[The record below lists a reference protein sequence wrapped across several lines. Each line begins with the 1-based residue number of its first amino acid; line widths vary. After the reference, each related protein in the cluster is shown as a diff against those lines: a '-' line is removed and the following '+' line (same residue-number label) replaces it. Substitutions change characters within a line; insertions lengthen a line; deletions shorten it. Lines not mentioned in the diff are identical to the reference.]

1 MDKLGQEWVSAAV
14 DGETDAQTMAELV
27 ADTHSH
33 DKWHNYHM
41 IGDAMRGELPQ
52 TLVLD
57 LSASIA
63 AAIEREPAIVA
74 PQLASNTTAKL
85 TAEAERVAVANE
97 QSGAERN
104 NVVSL
109 FKQFGQ
115 YAIAATV
122 ALFAVVGVQ
131 NYNQSTEDDAGAAP
145 VLVTRPLVG
154 SASPVSLQ
162 TGPVSQTQNQSY
174 SNDQVNEQRR
184 RINTY
189 IQDHMLQQRLNTG
202 AVIENDTGVIA
213 VPAKQQ

>member
-14 DGETDAQTMAELV
+14 DGETDLQTMAELA

-33 DKWHNYHM
+33 NKWRNYHV

-52 TLVLD
+52 TMALD

-63 AAIEREPAIVA
+63 AAIELEPAIVSPQVSAPEVTAA
-74 PQLASNTTAKL
+74 PQQ
-85 TAEAERVAVANE
+85 VAVNAG
-97 QSGAERN
+97 QSR
-104 NVVSL
+104 VVPL

-122 ALFAVVGVQ
+122 AMFAIVGVQ
-131 NYNQSTEDDAGAAP
+131 NFNQTADDAASPSP
-145 VLVTRPLVG
+145 VLITRPLVG

-162 TGPVSQTQNQSY
+162 TGPVQQNQGY
-174 SNDQVNEQRR
+174 TNDQMNEQRR

-202 AVIENDTGVIA
+202 AVVEDNSEVIP
-213 VPAKQQ
+213 VPVNQ

>member
-33 DKWHNYHM
+33 NKWHNYHM

-52 TLVLD
+52 TIVLD

-63 AAIEREPAIVA
+63 AAIELEPAIVA
-74 PQLASNTTAKL
+74 PQATASEVDAPVTTP
-85 TAEAERVAVANE
+85 VAVNA
-97 QSGAERN
+97 GT
-104 NVVSL
+104 VVYAGNSRVVPL

-122 ALFAVVGVQ
+122 AMFAIVGVQ
-131 NYNQSTEDDAGAAP
+131 NYNQTADDAASPSP
-145 VLVTRPLVG
+145 VLITRPLVG

-162 TGPVSQTQNQSY
+162 TGAVQQNQGY
-174 SNDQVNEQRR
+174 TNDQMNEQRR

-202 AVIENDTGVIA
+202 AVIEDNTEVIP
-213 VPAKQQ
+213 VPFNQ

>member
-14 DGETDAQTMAELV
+14 DGETDLQTMAELA

-33 DKWHNYHM
+33 NKWRNYHV

-52 TLVLD
+52 AMALD

-63 AAIEREPAIVA
+63 AAIELEPAIVSPQVSA
-74 PQLASNTTAKL
+74 PEVTAVPQQ
-85 TAEAERVAVANE
+85 VAVNAG
-97 QSGAERN
+97 QSR
-104 NVVSL
+104 VVPL

-122 ALFAVVGVQ
+122 AMFAIVGVQ
-131 NYNQSTEDDAGAAP
+131 NFNQTADDAASPSP
-145 VLVTRPLVG
+145 VLITRPLVG

-162 TGPVSQTQNQSY
+162 TGPVQQNQSY
-174 SNDQVNEQRR
+174 TNDQMNEQRR

-202 AVIENDTGVIA
+202 AVVEDNSEVIP
-213 VPAKQQ
+213 VPVNQ

>member
-1 MDKLGQEWVSAAV
+1 MDKLGQEWVSATV
-14 DGETDAQTMAELV
+14 DGETDAQTMAELA

-52 TLVLD
+52 NIMLD

-63 AAIEREPAIVA
+63 AAIELEPAIVA
-74 PQLASNTTAKL
+74 PKSRAPAAPQIAANS
-85 TAEAERVAVANE
+85 EQRRVVP
-97 QSGAERN
+97 
-104 NVVSL
+104 L

-122 ALFAVVGVQ
+122 AMFAIVGVQ
-131 NYNQSTEDDAGAAP
+131 NYNQTADDAASPSP
-145 VLVTRPLVG
+145 VLITRPLIG

-162 TGPVSQTQNQSY
+162 TGPVQQNQGHS
-174 SNDQVNEQRR
+174 SDQVNEQRH

-202 AVIENDTGVIA
+202 AVVEDNNDV
-213 VPAKQQ
+213 VPVPN

>member
-14 DGETDAQTMAELV
+14 DGETDLQTMAELA

-33 DKWHNYHM
+33 NKWRNYHV

-52 TLVLD
+52 AMALD

-63 AAIEREPAIVA
+63 AAIELEPAIVSPQVSAPEVTAA
-74 PQLASNTTAKL
+74 PQQ
-85 TAEAERVAVANE
+85 VAVNAG
-97 QSGAERN
+97 QSR
-104 NVVSL
+104 VVPL

-122 ALFAVVGVQ
+122 AMFAIVGVQ
-131 NYNQSTEDDAGAAP
+131 NFNQTADDVASPSP
-145 VLVTRPLVG
+145 VLITRPLVG

-162 TGPVSQTQNQSY
+162 TGPVQQNQSY
-174 SNDQVNEQRR
+174 TNDQMNEQRR

-202 AVIENDTGVIA
+202 AVVEDNSEVIP
-213 VPAKQQ
+213 VPVNQ

>member
-1 MDKLGQEWVSAAV
+1 MDKLGQGWVSAAV

-27 ADTHSH
+27 VDTHSH
-33 DKWHNYHM
+33 NKWHNYHM

-52 TLVLD
+52 TIMLD

-63 AAIEREPAIVA
+63 AAIELEPAIVA
-74 PQLASNTTAKL
+74 PQVTAPEVDSPVTTQIAVN
-85 TAEAERVAVANE
+85 AGNSRVVP
-97 QSGAERN
+97 
-104 NVVSL
+104 L

-122 ALFAVVGVQ
+122 AMFAIVGVQ
-131 NYNQSTEDDAGAAP
+131 NYNQTADDAASPSP
-145 VLVTRPLVG
+145 VLITRPLVG

-162 TGPVSQTQNQSY
+162 TGPVQQNQGY
-174 SNDQVNEQRR
+174 TNDQMNEQRR

-202 AVIENDTGVIA
+202 AVIEDNTEVIP
-213 VPAKQQ
+213 VPLNQ

>member
-14 DGETDAQTMAELV
+14 DGETDVQTMAELA

-33 DKWHNYHM
+33 NKWRNYHL

-52 TLVLD
+52 TMAFD

-63 AAIEREPAIVA
+63 AAIDLEPAIVSPQVTA
-74 PQLASNTTAKL
+74 PEVNTPVAPGQI
-85 TAEAERVAVANE
+85 AVNGRGSRVVP
-97 QSGAERN
+97 
-104 NVVSL
+104 L

-122 ALFAVVGVQ
+122 AMFAIVGVQ
-131 NYNQSTEDDAGAAP
+131 NFNQTADDATSPSP
-145 VLVTRPLVG
+145 VLITRPLVG

-162 TGPVSQTQNQSY
+162 TGPVQQNQSY
-174 SNDQVNEQRR
+174 TNDQMNEQRR

-202 AVIENDTGVIA
+202 AVVEDNSEVIP
-213 VPAKQQ
+213 VPVNQ

>member
-14 DGETDAQTMAELV
+14 DGETDLQTMAELA

-33 DKWHNYHM
+33 NKWRNYHV

-52 TLVLD
+52 AMALD

-63 AAIEREPAIVA
+63 AAIELEPAIVSPQVSAPEVTAA
-74 PQLASNTTAKL
+74 PQQVTVNAGQS
-85 TAEAERVAVANE
+85 RVVP
-97 QSGAERN
+97 
-104 NVVSL
+104 L

-122 ALFAVVGVQ
+122 AMFAIVGVQ
-131 NYNQSTEDDAGAAP
+131 NFNQTADDAASPSP
-145 VLVTRPLVG
+145 VLITRPLVG

-162 TGPVSQTQNQSY
+162 TGPVQQNQSY
-174 SNDQVNEQRR
+174 TNDQMNEQRR

-202 AVIENDTGVIA
+202 AVVEDNSEVIP
-213 VPAKQQ
+213 VPVNQ

>member
-14 DGETDAQTMAELV
+14 DGETDLQTMAELA

-33 DKWHNYHM
+33 NKWRNYHV

-52 TLVLD
+52 AMALD

-63 AAIEREPAIVA
+63 AAIELEPAIVSPQVSAPEVTAA
-74 PQLASNTTAKL
+74 PQQ
-85 TAEAERVAVANE
+85 VAVNAG
-97 QSGAERN
+97 QSR
-104 NVVSL
+104 VVPL

-122 ALFAVVGVQ
+122 AMFAIVGVQ
-131 NYNQSTEDDAGAAP
+131 NFNQTADDAASPSP
-145 VLVTRPLVG
+145 VLITRPLVG

-162 TGPVSQTQNQSY
+162 TGPVQQNQSY
-174 SNDQVNEQRR
+174 TNDQMNEQRR

-202 AVIENDTGVIA
+202 AVVEDNSEVIP
-213 VPAKQQ
+213 VPVNQ